1 MISYMVL
8 FTVRAISTNK
18 LIPMQAF
25 HTVKLILGTVILLIQ
40 CAFIVLDLPGW
51 IVMQAVCPLL
61 LFAIYGKVMMTGGKR
76 VLKEGKSLVR
86 RKLGK

>member
-1 MISYMVL
+1 MVL

-18 LIPMQAF
+18 LIPMQL

-61 LFAIYGKVMMTGGKR
+61 LFADLRKSHDDWRKTR
-76 VLKEGKSLVR
+76 AEGRKSFSSKKSL
-86 RKLGK
+86 GK